1 MKTTIEQMET
11 IHHSGK
17 HHFIITV
24 GNKKYFQSYGS
35 LIAVVNDG
43 KVTLN
48 RYLWNY
54 SKTTVAYLN
63 RFLGITNKENM
74 EKRASGEYKLRA
86 MDSSILRKL
95 NPAYFS

>member
-1 MKTTIEQMET
+1 MKKTIEQMET
-11 IHHSGK
+11 IHHGSK

-35 LIAVVNDG
+35 LIAVVNNG

-48 RYLWNY
+48 RYRWNY

-63 RFLGITNKENM
+63 RFLGITNKQNM
-74 EKRASGEYKLRA
+74 ERRASGEYKLRV
-86 MDSSILRKL
+86 MDSGLLRKL
-95 NPAYFS
+95 NPAYFA

>member
-1 MKTTIEQMET
+1 MKKIIEQMET
-11 IHHSGK
+11 IHHGGR

-24 GNKKYFQSYGS
+24 ENKRYFQSYGS
-35 LIAVVNDG
+35 LIAVVNNG

-63 RFLGITNKENM
+63 RFLGITNKESL
-74 EKRASGEYKLRA
+74 EKRSSGEYKFRK

-95 NPAYFS
+95 NPDYFA